1 MSKRK
6 THLDVQQEEV
16 HYTQPGNPSNR
27 SLGVNKGRR
36 KSQYV
41 TLGGSQEAI
50 IVTERRNSQTGSIA
64 RIDAPFA
71 GSSRQSMGKGDPSA
85 NRRKAPAS
93 SRNLK
98 MAVSQK
104 DLVKMKEDVKN
115 EEYMLCKLIKFMVNK
130 DFLRNKIGN
139 VSYVKNNLS
148 EDIYMTTNILEL

>member
-1 MSKRK
+1 
-6 THLDVQQEEV
+6 
-16 HYTQPGNPSNR
+16 
-27 SLGVNKGRR
+27 
-36 KSQYV
+36 
-41 TLGGSQEAI
+41 
-50 IVTERRNSQTGSIA
+50 
-64 RIDAPFA
+64 
-71 GSSRQSMGKGDPSA
+71 MGKGDPSA
-85 NRRKAPAS
+85 TRRKAPAS

>member
-1 MSKRK
+1 MPKK
-6 THLDVQQEEV
+6 THLDAEEV
-16 HYTQPGNPSNR
+16 HNTPHRDPSNR

-36 KSQYV
+36 ASQYI
-41 TLGGSQEAI
+41 TLAGSQEAI
-50 IVTERRNSQTGSIA
+50 MVTERRNSQQGSM
-64 RIDAPFA
+64 RKIDAPF
-71 GSSRQSMGKGDPSA
+71 GDNSRRSMGKGDPSS

-98 MAVSQK
+98 MSVSQNHI
-104 DLVKMKEDVKN
+104 VKMKEDVKN
-115 EEYMLCKLIKFMVNK
+115 EEYMLCKLINFMVNK